1 VKPGSLD
8 TLLTQAPPANAAALQ
23 RALAGARAELAL
35 QRPVR
40 RWRAQVAWVF
50 TTPVVLVLAIAGVL
64 LIAGQASLPMLLGRW
79 PLFALLW
86 STAGVCAWGALSP
99 RGRHARRVGIAL
111 SALSAAV
118 LVLSRA
124 TPHEAS
130 HLSGWVCTASHAG
143 VALLPMA
150 VALLTLRSAAFHPL
164 RALNAGLAVGTA
176 GALVGELA
184 CTQDWRHVA
193 GYHLSAWA
201 LVAAVSLVLSRFLKP
216 RSFAP

>member
-1 VKPGSLD
+1 MRPGTLD
-8 TLLTQAPPANAAALQ
+8 TLLAQAPPANAAALQ
-23 RALAGARAELAL
+23 RALAGAREELAL
-35 QRPVR
+35 KRPVR
-40 RWRAQVAWVF
+40 RWRTQAAWVF
-50 TTPVVLVLAIAGVL
+50 AVPMALVLVTVGIL
-64 LIAGQASLPMLLGRW
+64 LVAGQTSLPMLLGRG

-86 STAGVCAWGALSP
+86 LTAGVCAWGALSP
-99 RGRHARRVGIAL
+99 HGRQARRVGIAL
-111 SALSAAV
+111 SAVSAAV
-118 LVLSRA
+118 LVLGRA
-124 TPHEAS
+124 TPHAAPT
-130 HLSGWVCTASHAG
+130 LSGWVCTASHAG

-201 LVAAVSLVLSRFLKP
+201 LVAGVSLALSRFLKP